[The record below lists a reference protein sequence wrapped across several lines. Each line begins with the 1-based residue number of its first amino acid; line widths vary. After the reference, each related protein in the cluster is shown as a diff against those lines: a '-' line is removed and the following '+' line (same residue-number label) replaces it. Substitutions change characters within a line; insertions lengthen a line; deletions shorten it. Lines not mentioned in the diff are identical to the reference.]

1 MAILINAQLQF
12 QMLFKVLIKAGVSKS
27 LVYLNGTG
35 EISFGSKFQ
44 EVLEIREFFEKS
56 GFYSAILNSNEEHK
70 WRTLS

>member
-1 MAILINAQLQF
+1 MGL
-12 QMLFKVLIKAGVSKS
+12 
-27 LVYLNGTG
+27 G